1 MPTRMRKFREKLT
14 PEEKEK
20 RKVKRIGVPMAV
32 WTGASDRAREWL
44 WRSTLQMEKAH
55 RAGMS
60 IAEWEKLDAAQQ
72 RIVLKD
78 LAQQRKQELAIRR
91 AKRDAAELKSAA
103 KAKQKPVK
111 GLRNLTVDL
120 SIKTPPTGMNFI
132 CMLKQAVLAQKEIPS
147 PVFRKMLDSVLVEFD
162 RYYRPF
168 IYKFLLKP
176 LEKGGLGFESRY
188 VKIGSTAF
196 AYVPYRGEVS
206 ADDVFTDVW
215 LKLFGDVSKQVRR
228 AKTGKGE
235 SGAPALLKFD
245 ETTERFGR
253 GAFGCYLRY
262 IARSVYYDRL
272 RKDLVPETDHFGKV
286 MYRRDRHGKILTD
299 KNGQKIPRLVPR
311 CQLGEEDDLAVT
323 GKVKDAIRLSETREE
338 RFQRQ
343 LQLDVAC
350 LAYVSVH
357 EKASGSWFYRAA
369 QELYEQAIP
378 KDEVIMGCIGRGEI
392 RNRGAFDVAVKRFR
406 EAMKKERAR
415 IMSVIDEAARWSVK
429 DGKQVLGEREVLS
442 REWQK
447 LSDKFGERRVHEMR
461 RRFMSAAE
469 RD

>member
-1 MPTRMRKFREKLT
+1 MKTFSRSLSPDQKELRKIN
-14 PEEKEK
+14 
-20 RKVKRIGVPMAV
+20 RIGVSEED
-32 WTGASDRAREWL
+32 WSDAPDWAKEWL
-44 WRSTLQMEKAH
+44 WRMTLDEEAAR
-55 RAGMS
+55 RAGMTR
-60 IAEWEKLDAAQQ
+60 AEWVKLS
-72 RIVLKD
+72 KD
-78 LAQQRKQELAIRR
+78 ERKDIRKKIAVQRKQELAIRR

-162 RYYRPF
+162 KYYRPF

-245 ETTERFGR
+245 ETTERLGR

-338 RFQRQ
+338 RFQRR